1 MQQRCVR
8 AETVAEPDARH
19 TVAFRERLED
29 KKPRAAR
36 EERLQALAAVRQ
48 IKKALVREKVRSE
61 LFAERENFFKQRAI
75 GKPSG
80 GVIRVAE
87 EKHLRPRLPQKI

>member
-48 IKKALVREKVRSE
+48 IEKALVREKVRSE

-75 GKPSG
+75 GQPSG